1 MTKSEIVRAVE
12 HEPPFTAFEP
22 TPFRKARAGE
32 SLQIEINL
40 VAEVEENFR
49 KLAFVK
55 PNLPNMMTFAIRSDE
70 GAIPSRNNY
79 SGEGSAPPPLS
90 YFCAGIAFCL
100 MSHLKGF
107 IHERN
112 LDIKSYTVE
121 QRLIFSRGAPE
132 DLELSGKT
140 GASCDLFE
148 THVIV
153 ESDEPAAAVKALIED
168 AQAVCMASVALVNPV
183 PSVTRVQLNG
193 DAI

>member
-1 MTKSEIVRAVE
+1 
-12 HEPPFTAFEP
+12 
-22 TPFRKARAGE
+22 
-32 SLQIEINL
+32 
-40 VAEVEENFR
+40 
-49 KLAFVK
+49 
-55 PNLPNMMTFAIRSDE
+55 MMTFAIRSDE

-107 IHERN
+107 IHERKLN
-112 LDIKSYTVE
+112 IKNYTVE

-153 ESDEPAAAVKALIED
+153 ESDRSEEEPSELQSLMRISYA
-168 AQAVCMASVALVNPV
+168 
-183 PSVTRVQLNG
+183 
-193 DAI
+193 